1 MGLLGMGRQGP
12 QEAVVPGGGGESQCH
27 SRGEGEAVVAGG
39 ELCFKLPPAS
49 AVNPGSKSGAIRKG
63 ANRCSVSPSMGGK
76 LLVKSLLCSSRLL
89 RPGQGSIPRYPT
101 GERGS
106 SPIGHHPIQYP
117 CPENWPMG
125 LWSGLSSSQP
135 PVLREDSTAIGVGV
149 ASPWGRGLKTHGSGT
164 W

>member
-1 MGLLGMGRQGP
+1 MGHQGP

-39 ELCFKLPPAS
+39 ELCFKLLPAS
-49 AVNPGSKSGAIRKG
+49 VVNPGSKSGAIRKG

-76 LLVKSLLCSSRLL
+76 PLVKSLLCSSRLL
-89 RPGQGSIPRYPT
+89 RPGQGSIPRHPSGRGGLPQSGTTRFSIRARKT
-101 GERGS
+101 G
-106 SPIGHHPIQYP
+106 P
-117 CPENWPMG
+117 G

-149 ASPWGRGLKTHGSGT
+149 ASPWGRGFKTHGSGT

>member
-1 MGLLGMGRQGP
+1 MPRISLGLLGMGRQGP

-76 LLVKSLLCSSRLL
+76 LLVKSLLCSSRPL
-89 RPGQGSIPRYPT
+89 RPGQGSIPR
-101 GERGS
+101 
-106 SPIGHHPIQYP
+106 HP
-117 CPENWPMG
+117 
-125 LWSGLSSSQP
+125 S
-135 PVLREDSTAIGVGV
+135 
-149 ASPWGRGLKTHGSGT
+149 GRGGLPQSGT
-164 W
+164 TRFSIRARKTGPWDFGLDSAAANHQSCGRILRPSVLGWPHLGAGD